1 MSGREV
7 KIRWDDDTS
16 VSKWMKIADLDA
28 EPHPATRQTA
38 SAAQGAAPAEPPKA
52 EGSTQIF
59 LSCPHPVALD
69 RRHDCCLIGT
79 VVMPACVCWAG
90 AVEYDSRV
98 SMWIASVQHTTQ
110 FTSKTRIVG
119 EPHECRRR
127 LATS

>member
-38 SAAQGAAPAEPPKA
+38 AAQGAAPAEAPKA

-59 LSCPHPVALD
+59 LSCPLILSLSTAVMIVAWS
-69 RRHDCCLIGT
+69 
-79 VVMPACVCWAG
+79 A
-90 AVEYDSRV
+90 
-98 SMWIASVQHTTQ
+98 
-110 FTSKTRIVG
+110 
-119 EPHECRRR
+119 R
-127 LATS
+127 L